1 MTTNPKRTICD
12 VRGCRRWK
20 TIKPLDSRYVGTMLR
35 VGPRLCPQH
44 TQDAIDG
51 SNHRHFRYDSTN
63 VDTTVYYYAT
73 NAAGNWNETWSN
85 TA

>member
-1 MTTNPKRTICD
+1 MTTDPKRTVCD

-20 TIKPLDSRYVGTMLR
+20 NVKPLDSRYVGTMLR

-44 TQDAIDG
+44 TQDAINGSKRRHGYYDTG
-51 SNHRHFRYDSTN
+51 SNNYVIRYDTN
-63 VDTTVYYYAT
+63 YSFD
-73 NAAGNWNETWSN
+73 NWNGTWSN